1 VNLRDIDLLSPVYDE
16 AHEINLNQGDILT
29 EQFAKADYFYFLLEG
44 EISLF
49 LNIEEGLEEL
59 QVGNTNVPM
68 TPIGWSGLIS
78 PNRYA
83 TTSKISSPTAKL
95 LCWEFA
101 SLEEKL
107 KDNTLSNTLIRL
119 ICSRC
124 TFLIREAI
132 DLLSSFSPNIDGEQ
146 SLVSLEEFQNT
157 KLPEEQDIVQFLRKS
172 PFFEIFEEDQLEF
185 LARHVER
192 RQFRANDIVYEQ
204 ENKIEGIFILVSGK
218 ITFTYTDPQN
228 KTIGFRNMNTPGFM
242 VGWTASIDAKTLMNA
257 TALQESVLYYIP
269 TTALQWISKRDSK
282 FAREF
287 HYRLLWLIG
296 NQLQAIRTR
305 FISLKFNREIIA
317 ISNLIEQNSANL
329 DLWSPLHKVPHLL
342 QNKLTIEN
350 AVDILTKMK
359 HEGDSLERNISSLC
373 LDTMNEV
380 TRELKFYTDLVG
392 VYQSVVNQPVD
403 VPADVVRKICAE
415 KFITVFENA
424 SAVVSGWENLPDEAG
439 HIFVYNHI
447 RNHPY
452 NTLPNN
458 FQITLDS
465 HFISSE
471 ILYKKYGDPGIRI
484 VRIGRGGEYA
494 HRDYYQKLGHI
505 DVYTNESD
513 VKTNSKEYRED
524 KRNAFYE
531 LAQSY
536 LYGKNNL
543 LISPEGTS
551 YSTEESPGPFKS
563 GAFRLALSCSPEPLI
578 IPISIAHF
586 DKRVRKNTFSVII
599 NKPFK
604 VSTSIKNIENKSE
617 MKIFL
622 KDLRRKY
629 TDYVSEAVA
638 QSTENIKKSIHGQPR
653 I

>member
-1 VNLRDIDLLSPVYDE
+1 MKLPEFELLAPVYDE
-16 AHEINLNQGDILT
+16 AHEIFLNQGDILT
-29 EQFAKADYFYFLLEG
+29 EQFAKADYFYFLIEG
-44 EISLF
+44 EVSFF
-49 LNIEEGLEEL
+49 LNVEEGLEEL
-59 QVGNTNVPM
+59 QVGNTNEPM

-83 TTSKISSPTAKL
+83 STSKISSTTAKL
-95 LCWEFA
+95 LCWEFSA
-101 SLEEKL
+101 LEEKL
-107 KDNTLSNTLIRL
+107 KDNDLSNALIKL

-132 DLLSSFSPNIDGEQ
+132 DLLSSFSPNITGEQ
-146 SLVSLEEFQNT
+146 ALVSLEEFQNT
-157 KLPEEQDIVQFLRKS
+157 RLPEEQDIVQFLRKS

-192 RQFRANDIVYEQ
+192 RQFRVNDTVYEQ
-204 ENKIEGIFILVSGK
+204 ENMIEGIYILVSGK
-218 ITFTYTDPQN
+218 ITFTYTDPQD

-242 VGWTASIDAKTLMNA
+242 VGWTASIGAKTLMNA

-269 TTALQWISKRDSK
+269 TTALLWISNRDSN

-296 NQLQAIRTR
+296 HQLQAIRTR

-317 ISNLIEQNSANL
+317 ISNLIEQNSTNL

-350 AVDILTKMK
+350 AVDILTKLK
-359 HEGDSLERNISSLC
+359 QDGDALERNISSLC

-380 TRELKFYTDLVG
+380 TKELKFYSGLVG
-392 VYQSVVNQPVD
+392 VYQSVVKQPENK
-403 VPADVVRKICAE
+403 PADEVRKICAE
-415 KFITVFENA
+415 NFSKVFENT
-424 SAVVSGWENLPDEAG
+424 STIISGWSNLPDEPG
-439 HIFVYNHI
+439 HIFIYNHL

-494 HRDYYQKLGHI
+494 HQDYYQRLGHI

-513 VKTNSKEYRED
+513 PKTNTKEYRDE
-524 KRNAFYE
+524 KRKEFYDF
-531 LAQSY
+531 AQSY
-536 LYGKNNL
+536 LRNKNNL

-551 YSTEESPGPFKS
+551 FSTEESPGAFKS
-563 GAFRLALSCSPEPLI
+563 GAFRLALNCNPEPLI
-578 IPISIAHF
+578 VPISIANF

-604 VSTSIKNIENKSE
+604 VSEYIKDTQSKTD

-622 KDLRRKY
+622 KDLRKKY
-629 TDYVSEAVA
+629 SDYVGEAVL
-638 QSTENIKKSIHGQPR
+638 QSTEQIKKSANGR
-653 I
+653 TGV